1 MRGLCRGC
9 VALGAERL
17 RPLASRDTAAELIRV
32 VPYPKFGLTAD
43 ERRDLLDDYLPYCE
57 TVTLP
62 DPPPVVPECRDP
74 FDRPFLELA
83 LAGRADALITGDAD
97 ILALAESF
105 AVPIL
110 SPAALEMRLPG
121 MGSAGAMLRTRYE
134 KECRITLRE
143 SDLQGNDVGVGD
155 VGRGGALRVAVADG
169 GDFSLDDLP
178 RLGLDG

>member
-1 MRGLCRGC
+1 MTSARL
-9 VALGAERL
+9 VLDTNVVLSALLFHAGALAWLRAAWRSGRF
-17 RPLASRDTAAELIRV
+17 RPLASRDTTAELIRV
-32 VPYPKFGLTAD
+32 LAYPKFGLTAD

-62 DPPPVVPECRDP
+62 DSPLTVPACRDP

-110 SPAALEMRLPG
+110 PPATLKMRLPG
-121 MGSAGAMLRTRYE
+121 MGSAGA
-134 KECRITLRE
+134 
-143 SDLQGNDVGVGD
+143 
-155 VGRGGALRVAVADG
+155 
-169 GDFSLDDLP
+169 
-178 RLGLDG
+178 